1 MRKGRNHRGADEG
14 RREVVHHLTIKETS
28 NGFELSLDEK
38 RIHNVEEYEITK
50 SSTKQGTAELLVKIL
65 VKYP

>member
-1 MRKGRNHRGADEG
+1 M
-14 RREVVHHLTIKETS
+14 HHLTIKETS

>member
-1 MRKGRNHRGADEG
+1 MI
-14 RREVVHHLTIKETS
+14 HHLTIKEGS

-50 SSTKQGTAELLVKIL
+50 SSAKQGTAELLVKIL

>member
-1 MRKGRNHRGADEG
+1 M
-14 RREVVHHLTIKETS
+14 HHLMIKETS

-38 RIHNVEEYEITK
+38 KINNVEEYEITK